1 MLCPRTY
8 FLLILWSITVRNGP
22 LPSYNT
28 MEYIVSA
35 RKYRP
40 ATFAT
45 VVGQRALTTTLLNA
59 IHNGRLAH
67 AYLFCGPR
75 GVGKTTCARI
85 FAKTINCLN
94 PTPQGEACCQ
104 CESCR
109 SFEEG
114 RSMNIHELD
123 AASNNSVEDIRELIE
138 QVRIPPQ
145 GGKYKVF
152 IIDEVH
158 MLSTQAF
165 NAFLKTLEEPPSYVV
180 FILATTEKHKILPT
194 ILSRCQVYDF
204 RRISLQGTVD
214 HLAWVAQQEG
224 ITADP
229 QALGV
234 IARKADGGMR
244 DALSIFDQMAS
255 FCRGD
260 ITLEATLENL
270 NMLSEDYYFRLTDML
285 LKREIPQALLLLD
298 EVLQKGFDGGNFV
311 GGLASHLRNVLVAR
325 DAQTLSLLETDDQ
338 TRRRYQEQAQACPL
352 PFLYGA
358 IRLCSQCEG
367 QYRQSRNKRLG
378 VELCLIQVAQLQDDS
393 PGSGL
398 RPTTILNPAF
408 PGAGNAVASSAVRP
422 DGLTAQSIGQ
432 VRQIGPI
439 GPAEPAS
446 AKPEDGGSAAIAGT
460 SSSAAAG
467 GPMSPTGPMGPIP
480 STPQPES
487 QAAPSGVPR
496 KRAAGLM
503 SLAAMR
509 LGTGAAGL
517 SASGEAAGGP
527 TGSTSPISPT
537 GPMSPDAPTP
547 QAEKQTV
554 SALTQELLLQAW
566 TLYVNALPDT
576 EAALKARLLGVRQ
589 GLRVVDADKGV
600 FSVQSANPLLT
611 ATLQQQS
618 RGIEQQITRL
628 TALPEPHMVVDEL
641 PVEHRVFLTP
651 AQQMKKVVAEYPAAA
666 YLVEQLGLHL

>member
-255 FCRGD
+255 FCRGN

-467 GPMSPTGPMGPIP
+467 GP
-480 STPQPES
+480 
-487 QAAPSGVPR
+487 
-496 KRAAGLM
+496 
-503 SLAAMR
+503 
-509 LGTGAAGL
+509 
-517 SASGEAAGGP
+517 
-527 TGSTSPISPT
+527 ISPT
-537 GPMSPDAPTP
+537 GPMSPEAPTP